1 MDNKKII
8 EELLSYPHETE
19 WIEFKTNYWDF
30 KGIGE
35 YISALSN
42 SAAFL
47 GKKQGYLVW
56 GIDNDNHEVLG
67 TNIDYNKDINNEPYQ
82 HYLARNLS
90 PIIVFSFEEVIYDGK
105 RLVPLTVP
113 AANNVPTEFERERFI
128 RIASS
133 KENLRKYPQR
143 EASL

>member
-1 MDNKKII
+1 MKGAYNMDNKKII

-90 PIIVFSFEEVIYDGK
+90 PSIVFLF
-105 RLVPLTVP
+105 
-113 AANNVPTEFERERFI
+113 
-128 RIASS
+128 
-133 KENLRKYPQR
+133 
-143 EASL
+143 